1 MVRTGDLLHTASIVA
16 GATQLAAMIADAN
29 GKTQIFS
36 DFYNSTG
43 FCRAHESDQGFD
55 SFKLCFIVDTLYCIF
70 AFLFLRAYPHTDKV
84 KADARELWYGIPG
97 VFFHGM
103 AHLGQYYWYAPGE
116 NLVGTRFS
124 VTEGIPQHL
133 KKVLAILFLWA
144 FLSRSVLGNFQ
155 RSILSA
161 PVLTMFHYFVIPQKF
176 LFSYVNF
183 TLITLF
189 SLSSLLQ
196 EKKRL
201 LVRPICRNRCI
212 SYLNGRMDGRLFLL
226 GLRVSF
232 RGSCSL

>member
-1 MVRTGDLLHTASIVA
+1 MGYV
-16 GATQLAAMIADAN
+16 
-29 GKTQIFS
+29 
-36 DFYNSTG
+36 
-43 FCRAHESDQGFD
+43 
-55 SFKLCFIVDTLYCIF
+55 
-70 AFLFLRAYPHTDKV
+70 
-84 KADARELWYGIPG
+84 
-97 VFFHGM
+97 
-103 AHLGQYYWYAPGE
+103 PGE

-189 SLSSLLQ
+189 SLSSLFQ
-196 EKKRL
+196 EKKDIWYDHMQESL
-201 LVRPICRNRCI
+201 
-212 SYLNGRMDGRLFLL
+212 YFLSQWSV
-226 GLRVSF
+226 GWKAIF
-232 RGSCSL
+232 AW